1 MLGFLEMY
9 TLYSMQR
16 SGNCYKVRL
25 ALAQLRVPHELVEID
40 ILQGQSR
47 TPEFLA
53 KNPDGHVPLLEVTP
67 GRYLAESN
75 AILWYLAGG
84 TAMAPEDRILRAE
97 ILQWM
102 FFEQHSLE
110 PNLGA
115 AWFWLTLVKGGRDL
129 QLHAVED
136 WTEQGY
142 RALRVME
149 QHLES
154 HRFFAA
160 DRYTIADIA
169 MYAYT
174 HVAHECG
181 FDLTGFAHIRNWLA
195 RIATQSGHIT
205 MDWETNRR
213 DVAG

>member
-1 MLGFLEMY
+1 MY

-25 ALAQLRVPHELVEID
+25 ALAQLQIPYTLVEID
-40 ILQGQSR
+40 ILQGESR

-53 KNPDGHVPLLEVTP
+53 KNPDGHVPLLEVAP
-67 GRYLAESN
+67 RRYLPESN
-75 AILWYLAGG
+75 AILWYIAGG
-84 TAMAPEDRILRAE
+84 TPLAPDDRIDRAE
-97 ILQWM
+97 ALQWM

-142 RALRVME
+142 RAFRVMDK
-149 QHLES
+149 HLES
-154 HRFFAA
+154 HQFFAA
-160 DRYTIADIA
+160 GRYTIADIA
-169 MYAYT
+169 LYAYT
-174 HVAHECG
+174 HIAHECG
-181 FDLTGFAHIRNWLA
+181 FDLTGFPHLRNWLTLVA
-195 RIATQSGHIT
+195 EQPGHIA
-205 MDWETNRR
+205 MDWQRERAEI
-213 DVAG
+213 VG